1 MILFFKRLLSQERKI
16 FVSNIS
22 ICDVAKHAGV
32 SIATVSHVINNTR
45 SVKEETR
52 NLVLNSIQ
60 ELNYSPNTAARSFKT
75 GKRNLIAF
83 IVPDISNPFFATL
96 IEEVEMVIAKEALHL
111 LVVNTKETKERE
123 ITNLRFLAN
132 GGVDGFLLA
141 STFDNYAEME
151 DVIPKHIP
159 VVLVDRRPAGAPYDS
174 VIVANYQAVYS
185 SVEYLIRKGH
195 TRIGYITGLPR
206 ITTTAERLEAYQD
219 AMEAN
224 NLSTEGFIRTGTSM
238 SALVSENLD
247 ILLAQDCSA
256 LIVSN
261 NMMAIQAMM
270 LLDQRGIRVP
280 QDIELIGYMD
290 SAQPQYGTQYMS
302 LIRQPVVDMGRTAGQ
317 RLIERLKNPDIPL
330 VVRIGNMHKDF
341 RYGLLESPLLQICR
355 KPHISLHNIKA
366 FIILSLQINHIPV
379 GNSPHPLIGKHSLK
393 FPPFCGINA
402 HQSVVGSF

>member
-1 MILFFKRLLSQERKI
+1 M
-16 FVSNIS
+16 SNIS

-270 LLDQRGIRVP
+270 LLDQKGIRVP

-330 VVRIGNMHKDF
+330 RETLLRADF
-341 RYGLLESPLLQICR
+341 
-355 KPHISLHNIKA
+355 
-366 FIILSLQINHIPV
+366 IPV
-379 GNSPHPLIGKHSLK
+379 R
-393 FPPFCGINA
+393 
-402 HQSVVGSF
+402 

>member
-1 MILFFKRLLSQERKI
+1 MILFFKRLPSQERKI

-60 ELNYSPNTAARSFKT
+60 ELNYSPNAAARSFKT

-330 VVRIGNMHKDF
+330 RETLLRADF
-341 RYGLLESPLLQICR
+341 
-355 KPHISLHNIKA
+355 
-366 FIILSLQINHIPV
+366 IPV
-379 GNSPHPLIGKHSLK
+379 H
-393 FPPFCGINA
+393 
-402 HQSVVGSF
+402 